1 MTKCNKFKDLS
12 GAAESWEEASV
23 SGKEGELKMYW
34 APTPPVNLNFLFYFI
49 VHVLQLNPQDE
60 VPKDTALVS
69 GRTWTRIKEH

>member
-34 APTPPVNLNFLFYFI
+34 HLLHRST
-49 VHVLQLNPQDE
+49 
-60 VPKDTALVS
+60 
-69 GRTWTRIKEH
+69 